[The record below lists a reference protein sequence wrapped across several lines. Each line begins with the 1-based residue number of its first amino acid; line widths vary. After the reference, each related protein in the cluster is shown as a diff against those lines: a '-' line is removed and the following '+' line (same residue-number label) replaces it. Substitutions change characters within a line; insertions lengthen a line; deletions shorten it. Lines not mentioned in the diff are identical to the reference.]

1 MPYRIE
7 SNEEVKTEQNRTK
20 KLSKIETESD
30 DGDFIAEI
38 IPDEFQIDNFDDKK
52 INEEENKSNFED
64 QEISI
69 LELNKIKEIYSNSKI
84 LNLEMTSYNS
94 NNINNNNLN
103 YIITNEEQNN
113 NKEKKKIYIQI
124 NPLGYSDSKRKKD
137 GITFFGYEKEK
148 NGNEEIEIDIKINPI
163 DYELIDDKYY
173 GKHFQIKF
181 NPYDK
186 QYYLKD
192 LGHGFGTFIK
202 IIDWI
207 EIKNNFLLNIGENY
221 LVFSIGMENENDI
234 NENYIYN
241 NKKQNFLNVKIFSS
255 NSKQNNLIFS
265 PSDSPFT
272 IGRKP
277 ENAIYIEDNMLSR
290 IHCTIKYE
298 NEKWFLIDGSINDKN
313 DNEDNKKSTN
323 GSWVYAYED
332 CLIFDKMS
340 FKAAHYLFECNLIDM
355 KNNEINPKIE

>member
-148 NGNEEIEIDIKINPI
+148 NGSEEIEIDIKINPI

-221 LVFSIGMENENDI
+221 LILSFEDDEDDEYDNNIINKNNFYENKLENFI
-234 NENYIYN
+234 TI
-241 NKKQNFLNVKIFSS
+241 KIFSLS
-255 NSKQNNLIFS
+255 TQIKNYKFY
-265 PSDSPFT
+265 PSDCPIT
-272 IGRKP
+272 IGRTN
-277 ENAIYIEDNMLSR
+277 ENSIFIDDNMLSR
-290 IHCTIKYE
+290 IHCTIDYG
-298 NEKWFLIDGSINDKN
+298 NEKWYIQDGFARNGLREEEI
-313 DNEDNKKSTN
+313 KKSTN
-323 GSWVYAYED
+323 GCWIFAYEEKE
-332 CLIFDKMS
+332 IVNRMI
-340 FKAAHYLFECNLIDM
+340 FKANHNLFICNLV
-355 KNNEINPKIE
+355 